1 MPAMIMA
8 ATLGG
13 LDSAHA
19 EVGVDC
25 ADGLPITAVGGV
37 PAGWVWGL
45 IVQPGNARAEIAK
58 SEGPALPAFN
68 QPCEHGEH
76 GMHGFELRESRSLP
90 GFSSLPGALH
100 AGAIGRM
107 SRTPE

>member
-1 MPAMIMA
+1 MPARIMA
-8 ATLGG
+8 ATLVR

-25 ADGLPITAVGGV
+25 ADGLPITVVGGV
-37 PAGWVWGL
+37 LAGWVWGL
-45 IVQPGNARAEIAK
+45 IVQPGDARAESTK
-58 SEGPALPAFN
+58 SKGPALPASN

-90 GFSSLPGALH
+90 GFSRLPGALH

-107 SRTPE
+107 GRLPE

>member
-1 MPAMIMA
+1 MPARIMA

-13 LDSAHA
+13 PDSAQI

-25 ADGLPITAVGGV
+25 ADGLPMTVV
-37 PAGWVWGL
+37 DYVLAGWVWGL
-45 IVQPGNARAEIAK
+45 IVQPGDARAENAK
-58 SEGPALPAFN
+58 SEGPALPASN

-76 GMHGFELRESRSLP
+76 GMHGFDLRESRSLP

-107 SRTPE
+107 SRPPV

>member
-1 MPAMIMA
+1 MPARIMA
-8 ATLGG
+8 ATHVG
-13 LDSAHA
+13 LDSAQV

-25 ADGLPITAVGGV
+25 ADGLPITVVGGV

-45 IVQPGNARAEIAK
+45 IVQPGDARAESAK
-58 SEGPALPAFN
+58 SKGPALPASN

-76 GMHGFELRESRSLP
+76 GMHGSELRVSRSLP
-90 GFSSLPGALH
+90 GFSSLPGALS

-107 SRTPE
+107 SCPPV